1 MDRIAGIGLPI
12 IVATRWQP
20 SGLGTVLSSR
30 RQPDFQR
37 SCFKLVATPSLP
49 QDRDYFVEVHI
60 QRWTATPAEVL
71 GNFRKLYSSLRH
83 QEIDSD
89 GEGAITHINIHY
101 GVLR

>member
-12 IVATRWQP
+12 IVAARWQP
-20 SGLGTVLSSR
+20 SGLGVLSSP
-30 RQPDFQR
+30 RQPDFKR

-49 QDRDYFVEVHI
+49 QGRDYFVEVHI

-71 GNFRKLYSSLRH
+71 GNCRKLYSSLRH
-83 QEIDSD
+83 QEIDLD